1 MKKQNR
7 DSSVFSFSE
16 TQPWPQS
23 HVLPTYPLPSNP
35 PLLIVLCPNS
45 TSSFWVCKIG
55 WGGSDPL
62 DLDPP
67 MALEPSAGSS
77 LVKMALMLKVPAFM
91 EANPVTTSI
100 EMMLNRFF
108 FLSELSLFTY
118 ISLGL
123 GFLKFCNFDCI

>member
-1 MKKQNR
+1 
-7 DSSVFSFSE
+7 
-16 TQPWPQS
+16 
-23 HVLPTYPLPSNP
+23 
-35 PLLIVLCPNS
+35 
-45 TSSFWVCKIG
+45 
-55 WGGSDPL
+55 
-62 DLDPP
+62 

-91 EANPVTTSI
+91 AANPVTTSI

-118 ISLGL
+118 IFLGL